1 MARILC
7 IDYGK
12 KRTGIAVTDPLKIIA
27 SALKTVESPQLI
39 AFLKEYMGREAV
51 EVILVGE
58 PRNLDHSDTDATA
71 AVRDLLA
78 KLTSTFPDISI
89 KTIDE
94 RFTSKLASRAM
105 LDMGMK
111 KKQRQNKELVD
122 QIAATIMLQEY
133 LDHPF

>member
-27 SALKTVESPQLI
+27 SALQTVESPQLI
-39 AFLKEYMGREAV
+39 GFLKDYFSRESV
-51 EVILVGE
+51 EMILVGE
-58 PRNLDHSDTDATA
+58 PRNLNHSDTDATA
-71 AVRDLLA
+71 AVRDLISR
-78 KLTSTFPDISI
+78 LTSFFPSI
-89 KTIDE
+89 PVKTIDE

-111 KKQRQNKELVD
+111 KKQRQKKELID

>member
-27 SALKTVESPQLI
+27 SGLTTVESPRLI
-39 AFLKEYMGREAV
+39 SFLKEYFSRESV
-51 EVILVGE
+51 EMILIGE
-58 PRNLDHSDTDATA
+58 PHNLNHTDTDATA
-71 AVRDLLA
+71 MVRNFISQLHAV
-78 KLTSTFPDISI
+78 FPSISI

-94 RFTSKLASRAM
+94 RFTSKLAARAM

-111 KKQRQNKELVD
+111 KKQRQKKELID
-122 QIAATIMLQEY
+122 EIAATIMLQEY
-133 LDHPF
+133 LDRPF